1 MDYNRLIS
9 SIGLSA
15 EGVEI
20 FNTIH
25 SKIAD
30 ESFKA
35 GVIEAYDAFKKG
47 NDEFTENALSF
58 AKSCGELP
66 EHLLLYLHIIFS
78 EAAYKEL
85 SSRGIG
91 EEYFYSS
98 LLDLDEKCSHNKE
111 ENGIYG
117 IPAFEIPW
125 FRYAMCATIFKLGR
139 LQFQIAKSEYD
150 VTIDGVSISKGDT
163 CYFVHVPSGEPL
175 TEEACLASYKTAL
188 EFFTKYY
195 GVENMMCFCYSWL
208 LQPWLD
214 GVLKPDTNII
224 KFKNSFKL
232 IETIPSIPH
241 TFRFIF
247 MKQYDSLDDYPTDN
261 PLRKTA
267 VERRKRGDLIGY
279 GVGVRLINKE
289 ILDR

>member
-1 MDYNRLIS
+1 MDYNKLFSNIA
-9 SIGLSA
+9 LSR
-15 EGVEI
+15 EGVDI
-20 FNTIH
+20 FNSLH
-25 SKIAD
+25 SRIGN
-30 ESFKA
+30 EEFKK
-35 GVIEAYDAFKKG
+35 GVARAYEAFKKG
-47 NDEFTENALSF
+47 NDEFTEYALSF
-58 AKSCGELP
+58 SKLWGDLP
-66 EHLLLYLHIIFS
+66 EHTLLYLHIIFS

-85 SSRGIG
+85 LSRGIG

-98 LLDLDEKCSHNKE
+98 LADLDEKCSHNKQE
-111 ENGIYG
+111 HGIYG

-150 VTIDGVSISKGDT
+150 INIDGVSIAKGDT

-175 TEEACLASYKTAL
+175 TEESCLASYKTAL

-214 GVLKPDTNII
+214 GVLRPDTNII
-224 KFKNSFKL
+224 KFKNSFRL
-232 IETIPSIPH
+232 IETIESIPH

-247 MKQYDSLDDYPTDN
+247 MKQHESLDDYPTDN

-267 VERRKRGDLIGY
+267 VDRRKRGEFIGY
-279 GVGVRLINKE
+279 GVGVRLINKD
-289 ILDR
+289 LFA